1 MATVNTTNGT
11 YLTNL
16 FNPQVVGDLIRGKL
30 TNKMVFMPV
39 TRIDYTLEGRAGNT
53 ITVPT
58 YAFIGEAGVVAEGAD
73 IPLSQLTESTDDATI
88 VKLGKA
94 VQITDEAALSGY
106 GDPIGEA
113 ADQIAL
119 ALDGGNDT
127 QIYNVLHAITG
138 NYLYTTAAT
147 TLTADDINS
156 ALVKFGENI
165 DGIKYLYVNPADY
178 AILRKASAWLPASEI
193 AAEAMIRGVVG
204 EIYGCRVI
212 ISNKLTAAN
221 ECYIVKDGA
230 FRTFLKRGVNVE
242 FDRDILNKSTVIAG
256 DLLAVNYLYDKS
268 GAIRIVKATAS
279 T

>member
-1 MATVNTTNGT
+1 MATVNTSNGT

-30 TNKMVFMPV
+30 TNNMVFMPV
-39 TRIDYTLEGRAGNT
+39 TQIDYTLEGRAGNT

-58 YAFIGEAGVVAEGAD
+58 YAFIGEAAAVNEGAD
-73 IPLSQLTESTDDATI
+73 IPLTQLSETTDTATI
-88 VKLGKA
+88 IKLGKA

-113 ADQIAL
+113 ANQIAL

-127 QIYNVLHAITG
+127 KIYDILHAISG
-138 NYLYTTAAT
+138 AYLHTAAAA
-147 TLTADDINS
+147 TLSTDDINN
-156 ALVKFGENI
+156 ALVKFGENL
-165 DGIKYLYVNPADY
+165 DGVKYLFVNPADY
-178 AILRKASAWLPASEI
+178 AIIRKTTAWLPASEI
-193 AAEAMIRGVVG
+193 AADAMVRGVVG

-212 ISNKLTAAN
+212 VSNKLTTDN
-221 ECYIVKDGA
+221 ESFIVKEGA

-256 DLLAVNYLYDKS
+256 DLLAVNYLYDKA
-268 GAIRIVKATAS
+268 GAIRIKKGS
-279 T
+279 GS

>member
-1 MATVNTTNGT
+1 MATVNTSNGT

-30 TNKMVFMPV
+30 TNNMVFMPV
-39 TRIDYTLEGRAGNT
+39 TQIDYTLEGRAGNT

-58 YAFIGEAGVVAEGAD
+58 YAFIGEAAAVNEGAD
-73 IPLSQLTESTDDATI
+73 IPLTQLSETTDTATI
-88 VKLGKA
+88 IKLGKA

-113 ADQIAL
+113 ANQIAL

-127 QIYNVLHAITG
+127 KIYDILHAITG
-138 NYLYTTAAT
+138 AYLHTAAAA
-147 TLTADDINS
+147 TLSTDDINN
-156 ALVKFGENI
+156 ALVKFGENL
-165 DGIKYLYVNPADY
+165 DGVKYLFVNPADY
-178 AILRKASAWLPASEI
+178 AIIRKTTAWLPASEI
-193 AAEAMIRGVVG
+193 AADKMVRGVVG

-212 ISNKLTAAN
+212 VSNKLTTDN
-221 ECYIVKDGA
+221 ESFIVKEGA

-256 DLLAVNYLYDKS
+256 DLLAVNYLYDKA
-268 GAIRIVKATAS
+268 GAIRIKKGSGT
-279 T
+279 

>member
-1 MATVNTTNGT
+1 MATVNTSNGT

-30 TNKMVFMPV
+30 TNNMVFMPV
-39 TRIDYTLEGRAGNT
+39 TQIDYTLEGRAGNT

-58 YAFIGEAGVVAEGAD
+58 YAFIGEAAAVNEGAD
-73 IPLSQLTESTDDATI
+73 IPLTQLSETTDTATI
-88 VKLGKA
+88 IKLGKA

-113 ADQIAL
+113 ANQIAL

-127 QIYNVLHAITG
+127 KIYDILHAITG
-138 NYLYTTAAT
+138 TYLHTAAAA
-147 TLTADDINS
+147 TLTADDINN
-156 ALVKFGENI
+156 ALVKFGEKL
-165 DGIKYLYVNPADY
+165 DGVKYLFVNPADY
-178 AILRKASAWLPASEI
+178 AVIRKTTAWLPASEI
-193 AAEAMIRGVVG
+193 AADATVRGVVG

-212 ISNKLTAAN
+212 VSNKLTTDN
-221 ECYIVKDGA
+221 ESFIVKEGA

-256 DLLAVNYLYDKS
+256 DLLAVNYLYDKA
-268 GAIRIVKATAS
+268 GAIRIKKGS
-279 T
+279 GS

>member
-1 MATVNTTNGT
+1 MATVNTSNGT

-30 TNKMVFMPV
+30 TNNMVFMPV
-39 TRIDYTLEGRAGNT
+39 TQIDYTLEGRAGNT

-58 YAFIGEAGVVAEGAD
+58 YAFIGEAAAVNEGAD
-73 IPLSQLTESTDDATI
+73 IPLTQLSETTDTATI
-88 VKLGKA
+88 IKLGKA

-113 ADQIAL
+113 ANQIAL

-127 QIYNVLHAITG
+127 KIYDILHAITG
-138 NYLYTTAAT
+138 AYLHTAAAA
-147 TLTADDINS
+147 TLSTDDINN
-156 ALVKFGENI
+156 ALVKFGENL
-165 DGIKYLYVNPADY
+165 DGVKYLFVNPADY
-178 AILRKASAWLPASEI
+178 AIIRKTTAWIPASEI
-193 AAEAMIRGVVG
+193 AADATLRGVVG

-212 ISNKLTAAN
+212 VSNKLTTDN
-221 ECYIVKDGA
+221 ESFIVKEGA

-256 DLLAVNYLYDKS
+256 DLLAVNYLYDKA
-268 GAIRIVKATAS
+268 GAIRIKKGSGT
-279 T
+279 

>member
-1 MATVNTTNGT
+1 MATVNTSNGT

-30 TNKMVFMPV
+30 TNNMVFMPV
-39 TRIDYTLEGRAGNT
+39 TQIDYTLEGRAGNT

-58 YAFIGEAGVVAEGAD
+58 YAFIGEAAAVNEGAD
-73 IPLSQLTESTDDATI
+73 IPLTQLSETTDTATI
-88 VKLGKA
+88 IKLGKA

-113 ADQIAL
+113 ANQIAL

-127 QIYNVLHAITG
+127 KIYDILHAISG
-138 NYLYTTAAT
+138 AYLHTAAAA
-147 TLTADDINS
+147 TLSTDDINN
-156 ALVKFGENI
+156 ALVKFGENL
-165 DGIKYLYVNPADY
+165 DGVKYLFVNPADY
-178 AILRKASAWLPASEI
+178 AIIRKTTAWLPASEI
-193 AAEAMIRGVVG
+193 AADAMVSGVVG

-212 ISNKLTAAN
+212 VSNKLTTDN
-221 ECYIVKDGA
+221 ESFIVKEGA

-256 DLLAVNYLYDKS
+256 DLLAVNYLYDKA
-268 GAIRIVKATAS
+268 GAIRIKKGS
-279 T
+279 GS

>member
-1 MATVNTTNGT
+1 MATVNTSNGT

-30 TNKMVFMPV
+30 TNNMVFMPI
-39 TRIDYTLEGRAGNT
+39 TQIDYTLEGRAGNT

-58 YAFIGEAGVVAEGAD
+58 YAFIGEAAAVNEGAD
-73 IPLSQLTESTDDATI
+73 IPLAQLSETTDTATI
-88 VKLGKA
+88 IKLGKA

-113 ADQIAL
+113 ANQIAL

-127 QIYNVLHAITG
+127 KIYDILHAISGT
-138 NYLYTTAAT
+138 YLHTAAAA
-147 TLTADDINS
+147 TLSTDDINN
-156 ALVKFGENI
+156 ALVKFGEKL
-165 DGIKYLYVNPADY
+165 DGVKYLFVNPADY
-178 AILRKASAWLPASEI
+178 AILRKTSAWLPASEI
-193 AAEAMIRGVVG
+193 AADAMVRGVVG

-212 ISNKLTAAN
+212 VSNKLTTDN
-221 ECYIVKDGA
+221 ESFIVKEGA

-256 DLLAVNYLYDKS
+256 DLLAVNYLYDKA
-268 GAIRIVKATAS
+268 GAIRIKKGS
-279 T
+279 GS

>member
-1 MATVNTTNGT
+1 MATVNTSNGT

-30 TNKMVFMPV
+30 TNNMVFMPV
-39 TRIDYTLEGRAGNT
+39 TQIDYTLEGRAGNT

-58 YAFIGEAGVVAEGAD
+58 YAFIGEAAAVNEGAD
-73 IPLSQLTESTDDATI
+73 IPLTQLSETTDTATI
-88 VKLGKA
+88 IKLGKA

-113 ADQIAL
+113 ANQIAL

-127 QIYNVLHAITG
+127 KIYDILHAITG
-138 NYLYTTAAT
+138 AYLHTAAAA
-147 TLTADDINS
+147 TLSTDDINN
-156 ALVKFGENI
+156 ALVKFGENL
-165 DGIKYLYVNPADY
+165 DGVKYLFVNPADY
-178 AILRKASAWLPASEI
+178 AIIRKTTAWLPASEI
-193 AAEAMIRGVVG
+193 AADAMVRGVVG

-212 ISNKLTAAN
+212 VSNKLTTDN
-221 ECYIVKDGA
+221 ESFIVKEGA

-256 DLLAVNYLYDKS
+256 DLLAVNYLYDKA
-268 GAIRIVKATAS
+268 GAIRIKKGS
-279 T
+279 GS